1 MIRVKLCNFARALM
15 EMSVTDGK
23 HVEGTMMT
31 ALISLL
37 GVLIVGSVAA
47 SFILALIKLDEID
60 EIS

>member
-1 MIRVKLCNFARALM
+1 
-15 EMSVTDGK
+15 
-23 HVEGTMMT
+23 MMT